1 MRSRFTMILLSL
13 AAAASLAVPGIAL
26 ARQGNDDPVKH
37 VRSEHRHRHLENHRR
52 DNHHRR
58 GNDDGVRRVHGGG
71 DDGPN
76 HH

>member
-1 MRSRFTMILLSL
+1 MRSRITMTLLSL

-37 VRSEHRHRHLENHRR
+37 PRREHRHRHLENH
-52 DNHHRR
+52 HRR
-58 GNDDGVRRVHGGG
+58 GNDDGARHVRGGG

-76 HH
+76 HP

>member
-1 MRSRFTMILLSL
+1 MRSRITMTLLSL
-13 AAAASLAVPGIAL
+13 AAAASLVVPGIAL

-37 VRSEHRHRHLENHRR
+37 VRREHRHRHLE
-52 DNHHRR
+52 NHHRR
-58 GNDDGVRRVHGGG
+58 GNDDGVRHVRGGG